1 MAKATAAFPANDICK
16 DNCSNIIFTKSWGRY
31 PVQNLN
37 RAAFRLSTC
46 LCIPL
51 QAWSKAS
58 HWKKIKQQKKSKQ
71 EPRSMATGIGRE
83 CVIDCFCVRPLLCLM
98 AAPFELE
105 GSVDSFLWLWRIKD
119 RLLKARRK
127 NRWHEWFEISWNIS
141 FWSGGQV
148 ALARST
154 DAWLHT
160 EKQSIDRLQLSSYS
174 LAFCAKRTKNIRT
187 FEHSS
192 LMNCGDTSWSKQEID
207 EWTRMDYDT
216 IWWYSHFC
224 SSPLVAL
231 FLAIFQLRLSLLL
244 PHLQTRA
251 EERGFLEARV
261 P

>member
-1 MAKATAAFPANDICK
+1 MGPIPGAKFEQGCFQVINMPLHSSTGLEQSLALEKNKATKKVKTGASK
-16 DNCSNIIFTKSWGRY
+16 HGYR
-31 PVQNLN
+31 N
-37 RAAFRLSTC
+37 REGMCHRLF
-46 LCIPL
+46 LRAPI
-51 QAWSKAS
+51 A
-58 HWKKIKQQKKSKQ
+58 
-71 EPRSMATGIGRE
+71 
-83 CVIDCFCVRPLLCLM
+83 LLCLM

-148 ALARST
+148 ALAGST

>member
-1 MAKATAAFPANDICK
+1 M
-16 DNCSNIIFTKSWGRY
+16 SG
-31 PVQNLN
+31 
-37 RAAFRLSTC
+37 
-46 LCIPL
+46 
-51 QAWSKAS
+51 
-58 HWKKIKQQKKSKQ
+58 
-71 EPRSMATGIGRE
+71 
-83 CVIDCFCVRPLLCLM
+83 
-98 AAPFELE
+98 
-105 GSVDSFLWLWRIKD
+105 LWLWRIKD

-148 ALARST
+148 ALAGST
-154 DAWLHT
+154 DAWLRGCHT
-160 EKQSIDRLQLSSYS
+160 EKQSIDRLQLSSFS

-231 FLAIFQLRLSLLL
+231 FLQFSTEIFQLRLSLLL